1 MYVYAHL
8 CSHTPRPTTMSHQL
22 PIQDVPG
29 LGRDGEVLEVKPGR
43 ARNHLVPA
51 RVAVYATP
59 DRLPEAEERRAAW
72 ADESAIAEQTDEDGD
87 LAVRDVCY
95 VFPFSTKGLFARK
108 AGCRRSSKRRV
119 AFFASHAFGT
129 KAESGFCLSDAS
141 PGVRF
146 SFRRAALFFFFFATK
161 LARETN
167 SRGDE

>member
-1 MYVYAHL
+1 MYAYAHL

-95 VFPFSTKGLFARK
+95 VFPFSTKGLFARRTPK
-108 AGCRRSSKRRV
+108 IKQAARRFLLLRRV
-119 AFFASHAFGT
+119 R
-129 KAESGFCLSDAS
+129 D
-141 PGVRF
+141 GV
-146 SFRRAALFFFFFATK
+146 
-161 LARETN
+161 
-167 SRGDE
+167 

>member
-1 MYVYAHL
+1 M
-8 CSHTPRPTTMSHQL
+8 
-22 PIQDVPG
+22 
-29 LGRDGEVLEVKPGR
+29 KPGR

-72 ADESAIAEQTDEDGD
+72 ADESAIAEQTDDDGD

-95 VFPFSTKGLFARK
+95 VFSFSTDERALRAKSRTPKISRGAK
-108 AGCRRSSKRRV
+108 V
-119 AFFASHAFGT
+119 AFFFSDAFGT
-129 KAESGFCLSDAS
+129 ASRFLSLRRVS
-141 PGVRF
+141 RRNV
-146 SFRRAALFFFFFATK
+146 FRRAALFFFATK

>member
-1 MYVYAHL
+1 
-8 CSHTPRPTTMSHQL
+8 MSHQL

-87 LAVRDVCY
+87 VAVRLTFDV
-95 VFPFSTKGLFARK
+95 FSFSTDGLEIFECAKRK
-108 AGCRRSSKRRV
+108 AGRRMIARGARRASLSFSPSRSVRDGVLRFLSLRRV
-119 AFFASHAFGT
+119 SR
-129 KAESGFCLSDAS
+129 L
-141 PGVRF
+141 V
-146 SFRRAALFFFFFATK
+146 FRRAALFAT
-161 LARETN
+161 RRPRNERT
-167 SRGDE
+167 R